1 MSKTESSSNGPP
13 PPGLSDLPEADVVP
27 YGLTTGD
34 RRREI
39 IEADILATLSA
50 VVRRPPALS
59 RGRRARDA
67 AGGFEQVL
75 QAHAAPLLRMPTGQL
90 GHAVS
95 GLVLRRQ
102 AMCKAAG
109 DGGALNGL
117 AALNLLARM
126 FEHLAIMQSK

>member
-1 MSKTESSSNGPP
+1 MSKTETFSNGPP
-13 PPGLSDLPEADVVP
+13 PPGLNSLPETEVVP
-27 YGLTTGD
+27 YGPSAEN
-34 RRREI
+34 RRREV

-59 RGRRARDA
+59 RVRSSHGA
-67 AGGFEQVL
+67 ADGFEQVL
-75 QAHAAPLLRMPTGQL
+75 LAQAAPLLRMPTGQL
-90 GHAVS
+90 AHTVS

-109 DGGALNGL
+109 DGEALSGL